1 MQLPTVKNLDLSHPE
16 SFGNV
21 AEKLQADE
29 RRRLADDLILLIKID
44 DESMSTWAGKAQG
57 YLDEAKADEGNEH
70 PEDREQ
76 EGSGEEPPPST
87 ELTLT
92 AVIQFAARATAAL
105 LGEPD
110 LAKSSEPGGEKLA
123 SWVSSQLRTTDP
135 NWTLDTDPLIVH
147 MAVTGLAW
155 RKRDFDDVDKVF
167 HSHFVPSVGSN
178 RVIINANVRSVE
190 RAPRVT
196 HEFERYPYEIDRS
209 IERGKWIDYEP
220 VYDTTD
226 PQAPKKFY
234 ECDCWLDLDGD
245 ELEEPWTITIST
257 DDHPEVVR
265 IRPRWSKKRVVN
277 TDTELFFKP
286 IYRFYPYGF
295 LPDPEGTFLPMG
307 FGKLLTRIESS
318 ADNLLG
324 SITDTAKSEAS
335 NGGVYSGG
343 GAGLPDKVEIKNN
356 RMTAIPLDGRPLTDM
371 LSQFPNKSVSAG
383 SVQVLEKI
391 LTLGD
396 RISGT
401 LNMLENA
408 PASMTATLAKGL
420 IDNGTQVQGAVHR
433 RIVASMT
440 QELRMF
446 VTMADAYDMLPD
458 GINANDG
465 GGVAV
470 TADPML
476 ATEMHRSA
484 MAGLYLQMIELSLK
498 GGGPFDVREAALR
511 YCMVMRLPDPEKL
524 IAQPQPAQASP
535 WEKMQGAMGLMKA
548 KTENIKT
555 IGGVAVDLTTAL
567 KNMVDASGG
576 MLDQRMMLLQMSQLE
591 KAVQQLMQQ
600 GSDAGNF
607 IDGMAQQPGNASP
620 GQLPA
625 PPEDAGAPGV
635 LGGQPG

>member
-1 MQLPTVKNLDLSHPE
+1 MQLPVIKSLDLSHPE
-16 SFGNV
+16 TFGNV
-21 AEKLQADE
+21 AEKLSTDE
-29 RRRLADDLILLIKID
+29 RRTLANDLILLIKID
-44 DESMSTWAGKAQG
+44 DTSMEPWAGKAQG
-57 YLDEAKADEGNEH
+57 YLDEAKADEGNGQ
-70 PEDREQ
+70 PADREQ
-76 EGSGEEPPPST
+76 EGAGEQPPPAT

-110 LAKSSEPGGEKLA
+110 LAKASEPGGEKLA
-123 SWVSSQLRTTDP
+123 AWVSSQLRTVDP

-209 IERGKWIDYEP
+209 IERKKWVDYEP
-220 VYDTTD
+220 VYDTQD

-245 ELEEPWTITIST
+245 ELEEPWTITISI
-257 DDHPEVVR
+257 DDHAEVVR

-277 TDTELFFKP
+277 NDTELFFKP

-324 SITDTAKSEAS
+324 SITDTAKSEAA

-343 GAGLPDKVEIKNN
+343 GSGLPDKVEIKNN

-420 IDNGTQVQGAVHR
+420 IDNGTQVQSAVHR

-458 GINANDG
+458 GVNASDG

-484 MAGLYLQMIELSLK
+484 VAGMYFQMLGVPGVFNLQ
-498 GGGPFDVREAALR
+498 EAALR
-511 YCMVMRLPDPEKL
+511 YCMIMRLPDPQKL
-524 IAQPQPAQASP
+524 IAAPQQPQATPF
-535 WEKMQGAMGLMKA
+535 EKMQGALGMMKA
-548 KTENIKT
+548 KTDAIKT
-555 IGGVAVDLTTAL
+555 IGTVAQNLTAAL
-567 KNMVDASGG
+567 KNMVEASGG

-591 KAVQQLMQQ
+591 NTVKDMMEQSTNA
-600 GSDAGNF
+600 GSF
-607 IDGMAQQPGNASP
+607 LDGMGQQSGDQGAGGVPS
-620 GQLPA
+620 A
-625 PPEDAGAPGV
+625 PEGVGAPG
-635 LGGQPG
+635 LPGGQSG